1 MCKILRKFLLE
12 TYIQVKKN
20 FYCNVENK
28 NKQKKIKL
36 QINYNS
42 QKKTT
47 RSGKTFKNLANFDS
61 KIIQLDINLYV
72 FWLNQNVHLTNKTK
86 QLINSNQIPSKN
98 YVKFMYT
105 LKNNEKI

>member
-1 MCKILRKFLLE
+1 ML
-12 TYIQVKKN
+12 
-20 FYCNVENK
+20 
-28 NKQKKIKL
+28 KIKTNKKKL
-36 QINYNS
+36 NYKLIIIAK
-42 QKKTT
+42 KKTT